1 MAISDIG
8 IKLSLEGVSSVQ
20 GGLSQVTSKLGDMDS
35 ATLKV
40 GDALKGMGLAA
51 VAALG
56 VGSLAAVTSMVKGY
70 IDAAEG
76 LKDLGIKTGAT
87 VESLS
92 AFASIGKLTG
102 TTAET
107 IGQAMNKLAK
117 NMAGSTEESKGAA
130 AALKALGLDFNAFNA
145 MRPEDKMLALAKAM
159 NQFEDGSA
167 KSAVAMTLMG
177 KSGADLLPFMRD
189 LGNTGELV
197 AKVTAEQA
205 EMADQYNDAMT
216 VAAERT
222 EDLKRSLALGLLPG
236 MIALYDLTQLLGGA
250 IRDYLA
256 GGAAQATGQFD
267 VMRGVIRT
275 VGTVLE
281 ALIVLASDVAFV
293 FKSVGR
299 EIGGIVAQFS
309 ALGEGGGIFSA
320 EGRAGWTR
328 VGEMIKADAQSGR
341 EELDRFQAS
350 ILGMTDRI
358 LQQRDALN
366 NHSLSSAENRNELDR
381 LGKQHGVTG
390 QKTLEFSAATK
401 QAKESI
407 DQAAKAGQDYL
418 ASLNAQFA
426 AMNQQISLGR
436 ELTKTESE
444 ILKLEEEVRAGKKKL
459 TDQELESARA
469 KLLEMDAMREQVA
482 QIKEGEKATLAAIA
496 AREKEYAAALQITE
510 NLREQVLAQEA
521 ANLTAQTGVDYTGQL
536 TVAKLR
542 DAAATADRNAILA
555 MERQEN
561 NALADQYRQQAAG
574 LRALADAKEQG
585 IHIKAAQEANAE
597 WGRVTDSINNG
608 LTDALMRAFESGKG
622 FFEAFK
628 STLVN
633 AFKSMVLQPTIK
645 AILAPVSGAIGSMLG
660 FGNAAASTGAA
671 GSAGAGFGSLLSSG
685 MNFLSG
691 GTINGAALNLVN
703 SGLGQTLGLSSLQNI
718 GGNMIAGPTGLGS
731 MLGSGMGML
740 GNGFAGYG
748 ISKAL
753 SGGYSAGGAVNTIAG
768 IASAIP
774 GIGPIAG
781 VVGGLVNRAFG
792 MKAKEMKDAGIEG
805 TISGG
810 DATGK
815 RYQDWFQKGG
825 WFRSNK
831 SGTEFSE
838 LGDSLSA
845 ALDFGAKGVLEQTKA
860 WAAALKLPAATLSE
874 VTTSFKAKLTGDAAE
889 DQKAIDLIFQTYQ
902 DALAGKF
909 EAVIAPFQQAGET
922 IADTMQRLV
931 ALSQVSESLNTLGGV
946 FSKIATSSIEARENI
961 IALAGGIENLMAI
974 SGQFVADYYTAQ
986 EQIGLTAKGLKEQLE
1001 AAGVTTA
1008 GDLSNKEEFRKLV
1021 ESVDVSTT
1029 QGQELVVTLLQLAPE
1044 FARLTEALKT
1054 ADIEGSLAELAD
1066 KAPNTAVLDS
1076 LLPEAQSTT
1085 AAIGDVAEQI
1095 KAGNDTLAKIEKAI
1109 SDGNVSIATGLA
1121 ALAAATQNVANLQ
1134 AQVAANTAATA
1145 SNTGNSATNAAL
1157 ADSSPTYSVDVGA
1170 NSFQVT
1176 YTESAGA

>member
-401 QAKESI
+401 QAKESV

-561 NALADQYRQQAAG
+561 DVLADQYRQQAAG

-1001 AAGVTTA
+1001 AAGVTAA

-1109 SDGNVSIATGLA
+1109 SDGNLSIATGLA
-1121 ALAAATQNVANLQ
+1121 ALAVATQNVANLQ

-1145 SNTGNSATNAAL
+1145 SNTGNSATSAAL
-1157 ADSSPTYSVDVGA
+1157 ADSSPTYSVDVGS
-1170 NSFQVT
+1170 NSFRVT
-1176 YTESAGA
+1176 TTMAVN

>member
-92 AFASIGKLTG
+92 AFTSIGKLTG

-366 NHSLSSAENRNELDR
+366 NHSLSAAENRNELDR

-401 QAKESI
+401 QAKESV

-418 ASLNAQFA
+418 VGLNAQFA

-542 DAAATADRNAILA
+542 DAAATAERNAILA

-561 NALADQYRQQAAG
+561 DALADQYRQQAAG

-597 WGRVTDSINNG
+597 WLKVTDSINNG

-691 GTINGAALNLVN
+691 GTISGAALNLVN

-1121 ALAAATQNVANLQ
+1121 ALAVATQNVANLQ

-1157 ADSSPTYSVDVGA
+1157 ADSAPTYRADVGA
-1170 NSFQVT
+1170 NSFTVSVSRET
-1176 YTESAGA
+1176 D

>member
-51 VAALG
+51 AAALG

-107 IGQAMNKLAK
+107 IGQAMNRLAK

-130 AALKALGLDFNAFNA
+130 AALQALGLDFNAFNA
-145 MRPEDKMLALAKAM
+145 LKPEDKMVALAKAM

-177 KSGADLLPFMRD
+177 KSGAELLPFMRD
-189 LGNTGELV
+189 LGNAGELV

-222 EDLKRSLALGLLPG
+222 EDLKRGLALGLLPTL
-236 MIALYDLTQLLGGA
+236 ISLHDLTQLLGGA

-256 GGAAQATGQFD
+256 GGAEKATGEFD

-275 VGTVLE
+275 VGTILE

-341 EELDRFQAS
+341 EELDKFQAS
-350 ILGMTDRI
+350 VLGMTDRI

-401 QAKESI
+401 EAKEAV

-426 AMNQQISLGR
+426 ALNQQISLGR
-436 ELTKTESE
+436 DLTKSESE
-444 ILKLEEEVRAGKKKL
+444 ILKLEEDVRAGKKKL

-469 KLLEMDAMREQVA
+469 KLQEMDAMREQVA
-482 QIKEGEKATLAAIA
+482 QLKEAEKATLAAFA
-496 AREKEYAAALQITE
+496 AREKEYAAVVQSTESLRDQI
-510 NLREQVLAQEA
+510 LAQEA
-521 ANLTAQTGVDYTGQL
+521 ANLTAQTGIDYTGQL
-536 TVAKLR
+536 TIAKLR
-542 DAAATADRNAILA
+542 DAAATADRNALIA

-561 NALADQYRQQAAG
+561 DVLAEQYRQQAAG

-597 WGRVTDSINNG
+597 WQKVTDSINNG

-622 FFEAFK
+622 FLDAFK

-645 AILAPVSGAIGSMLG
+645 AILAPVSGAIGSMFG
-660 FGNAAASTGAA
+660 FGNAMAGTGAA
-671 GSAGAGFGSLLSSG
+671 AHAGSGLGSLLSAGS
-685 MNFLSG
+685 NLLNG
-691 GTINGAALNLVN
+691 GLGNMLGLNLVN
-703 SGLGQTLGLSSLQNI
+703 SGLGQTLGLSTVQNI

-731 MLGSGMGML
+731 MVGSGLGML
-740 GNGFAGYG
+740 GNGMMGYG

-753 SGGYSAGGAVNTIAG
+753 SGGYSAGSWVNGLAG

-792 MKAKEMKDAGIEG
+792 MKAKELKDAGIEG
-805 TISGG
+805 TITGG
-810 DATGK
+810 DATGQ

-831 SGTEFSE
+831 SGTERSA
-838 LGDSLSA
+838 LGDDLSA
-845 ALDFGAKGVLEQTKA
+845 ALDLGAKGVLDQTKI
-860 WAAALKLPAATLSE
+860 WAAALKLPAEALAQ
-874 VTTSFKAKLTGDAAE
+874 VSFDFKTKLTGNAE
-889 DQKAIDLIFQTYQ
+889 DDKAAIELIFQGYQ
-902 DALAGKF
+902 NKLTEQFA
-909 EAVIAPFQQAGET
+909 AVLDPFQKAGET
-922 IADTMQRLV
+922 IADTMGRLT
-931 ALSQVSESLNTLGGV
+931 ALSQVTESLNSLGGI
-946 FSKIATSSIEARENI
+946 FSTIATSSIDARENI
-961 IALAGGIENLMAI
+961 IALAGGIEQLSALA
-974 SGQFVADYYTAQ
+974 GAFVSSYYSAE
-986 EQIGLTAKGLKEQLE
+986 EQIGMTARNLQQALE
-1001 AAGVTTA
+1001 AAGVANA
-1008 GDLSNKEEFRKLV
+1008 GSLSTKDEFRKLV

-1029 QGQELVVTLLQLAPE
+1029 QGQELVVTLLQIAPE
-1044 FARLTEALKT
+1044 FAKLADALKT
-1054 ADIEGSLAELAD
+1054 ANIEGSLATLAE
-1066 KAPNTAVLDS
+1066 KAPDTSVLDQM
-1076 LLPEAQSTT
+1076 LPEQQTT
-1085 AAIGDVAEQI
+1085 TEAVTDVAQ
-1095 KAGNDTLAKIEKAI
+1095 AVRDGNDFLAKIEAAI
-1109 SDGNVSIATGLA
+1109 KEGNLSIATGLEA
-1121 ALAAATQNVANLQ
+1121 MALATQNVANLQ
-1134 AQVAANTAATA
+1134 AQIVNNTAATA
-1145 SNTGNSATNAAL
+1145 AATTSTATGAALGNAA
-1157 ADSSPTYSVDVGA
+1157 PTYTADVGA
-1170 NSFQVT
+1170 NSFT
-1176 YTESAGA
+1176 FSASRETG

>member
-76 LKDLGIKTGAT
+76 LKDLGIKTGTT

-366 NHSLSSAENRNELDR
+366 NHSLSAAENRNELDR

>member
-51 VAALG
+51 AAALG
-56 VGSLAAVTSMVKGY
+56 VGSIAAVTSMVKGY

-107 IGQAMNKLAK
+107 VGQAMNKLAK

-130 AALKALGLDFNAFNA
+130 AALKALGVDFNAFSA
-145 MRPEDKMLALAKAM
+145 MRPEDKMVALAKAM

-177 KSGADLLPFMRD
+177 KSGAELLPFMRD
-189 LGNTGELV
+189 LGNAGELV

-216 VAAERT
+216 VAAERA
-222 EDLKRSLALGLLPG
+222 EDLKRAMALSLLPT
-236 MIALYDLTQLLGGA
+236 MIAVHDLTQLLGGA

-256 GGAAQATGQFD
+256 GGAEKATAEFD

-341 EELDRFQAS
+341 EELDKFQAS

-401 QAKESI
+401 EAKASV

-426 AMNQQISLGR
+426 ALNQQISLGR
-436 ELTKTESE
+436 ELTKSESD
-444 ILKLEEEVRAGKKKL
+444 ILKIEEEVRTGKKKL
-459 TDQELESARA
+459 TEAELESARA
-469 KLLEMDAMREQVA
+469 KLQEIDAMRELIA
-482 QIKEGEKATLAAIA
+482 QQKEGEKATLAAVA
-496 AREKEYAAALQITE
+496 AREKEYAAALQINE
-510 NLREQVLAQEA
+510 SLRDQILAQEA
-521 ANLTAQTGVDYTGQL
+521 ANLSAQTGIDYTGQL
-536 TVAKLR
+536 SIAKLR
-542 DAAATADRNAILA
+542 DAAATAERNAILA

-561 NALADQYRQQAAG
+561 DALADQYRQQAAG
-574 LRALADAKEQG
+574 LRALADAKESG

-597 WGRVTDSINNG
+597 WQKVTDGINNG

-622 FFEAFK
+622 FFDAFK

-645 AILAPVSGAIGSMLG
+645 AILAPVSGAIGSMFG
-660 FGNAAASTGAA
+660 FGNATAGTGAA
-671 GSAGAGFGSLLSSG
+671 AQAGGGLGSLLSAGS
-685 MNFLSG
+685 NLLNG
-691 GTINGAALNLVN
+691 GLGNMLGLNLVN
-703 SGLGQTLGLSSLQNI
+703 SGLGQTLGLSTVQNI

-731 MLGSGMGML
+731 MVGSGLGML
-740 GNGFAGYG
+740 GNGMMGYG
-748 ISKAL
+748 ISSAL
-753 SGGYSAGGAVNTIAG
+753 SGGYSAGSWVNGLAG

-792 MKAKEMKDAGIEG
+792 MKAKELKDAGLEG
-805 TISGG
+805 TITGG
-810 DATGK
+810 DATGQ

-831 SGTEFSE
+831 SGTERSA
-838 LGDSLSA
+838 LGDDLSA
-845 ALDFGAKGVLEQTKA
+845 ALDLGAKGVLDQTKM
-860 WAAALKLPAATLSE
+860 WAAALKLPAEALAQ
-874 VTTSFKAKLTGDAAE
+874 VSFDFKTKLTGNAE
-889 DQKAIDLIFQTYQ
+889 DDKAAIELIFQGYQ
-902 DALAGKF
+902 TKLTEQFATVL
-909 EAVIAPFQQAGET
+909 EPFQKAGET
-922 IADTMQRLV
+922 IADTMGRLT
-931 ALSQVSESLNTLGGV
+931 ALSQVTESLNSLGGI
-946 FSKIATSSIEARENI
+946 FSTIATSSIDARENI
-961 IALAGGIENLMAI
+961 IALAGGIEQLSALA
-974 SGQFVADYYTAQ
+974 GAFVASYYSAE
-986 EQIGLTAKGLKEQLE
+986 EQIGMTARNLQQALE
-1001 AAGVTTA
+1001 AAGVANA
-1008 GDLSNKEEFRKLV
+1008 GSLSTKDEFRRLV

-1029 QGQELVVTLLQLAPE
+1029 QGQELVVTLLQIAPE
-1044 FARLTEALKT
+1044 FAKLAEALKS
-1054 ADIEGSLAELAD
+1054 ANIEGSLATLAE
-1066 KAPNTAVLDS
+1066 KAPDTSVLDQM
-1076 LLPEAQSTT
+1076 LPEQQSTT
-1085 AAIGDVAEQI
+1085 EAITDVTEAI
-1095 KAGNDTLAKIEKAI
+1095 KAGNETLDAI
-1109 SDGNVSIATGLA
+1109 KTAINEGNVSIATGLA
-1121 ALAAATQNVANLQ
+1121 ALATATQNVANLQ
-1134 AQVAANTAATA
+1134 AQIANNTAATA
-1145 SNTGNSATNAAL
+1145 SATASTATGAAL
-1157 ADSSPTYSVDVGA
+1157 DASKPTYTADVGA
-1170 NSFQVT
+1170 NSFT
-1176 YTESAGA
+1176 FSASRETD